1 MNPLVKIIN
10 NVKYYYCYGYE
21 NLYNK
26 IPCANEILDGIFVGD
41 IVAGNDLEFLI
52 KNNIKYVVNLSNM
65 IYEQSQSNLKKHGI
79 KIDNINIRDHVD
91 DHDKLLLEIPFIVK
105 NIKENR
111 KKGKV
116 LVNCFVGRQRS
127 AIVVACY
134 LYKNVF
140 IADST
145 ILTHESTIE
154 CMNNIINF
162 IKNKRS
168 IVFTPRV
175 NFYCMFFK
183 YIQQDNTQKEF
194 KRLEILNNHNKI

>member
-79 KIDNINIRDHVD
+79 KIDNINIE
-91 DHDKLLLEIPFIVK
+91 EI
-105 NIKENR
+105 
-111 KKGKV
+111 
-116 LVNCFVGRQRS
+116 
-127 AIVVACY
+127 
-134 LYKNVF
+134 
-140 IADST
+140 
-145 ILTHESTIE
+145 
-154 CMNNIINF
+154 
-162 IKNKRS
+162 
-168 IVFTPRV
+168 
-175 NFYCMFFK
+175 
-183 YIQQDNTQKEF
+183 
-194 KRLEILNNHNKI
+194 